1 MWMQKD
7 LPSKFVQLT
16 KCEAVTT
23 PVLDIGQS
31 YRNSNGVRV
40 CKSVFGNS
48 GKPTVTLGLELASR
62 VVEDEIRETHQSQ
75 EVNGIN
81 LKMPVS

>member
-1 MWMQKD
+1 M
-7 LPSKFVQLT
+7 
-16 KCEAVTT
+16 
-23 PVLDIGQS
+23 LDIGQS
-31 YRNSNGVRV
+31 YRNSKGVRV

-48 GKPTVTLGLELASR
+48 DKHSVTLGLELASG

-81 LKMPVS
+81 LKMPLS